1 MIQINLKSNNIT
13 FGANRKLVPL
23 SEYKGVILKLTSQD
37 KEKISI
43 YEKKI
48 AEITIECIKLKNLVK
63 KCTHNH
69 YLYEYYSNRISYLE
83 WCIRDLRTAI
93 FEIKANRMKKQT
105 AEVRKLDTTI

>member
-1 MIQINLKSNNIT
+1 MVQINLRSNNIT
-13 FGANRKLVPL
+13 FGANRKLIPL
-23 SEYKGVILKLTSQD
+23 SQYKGVILKLTSQD
-37 KEKISI
+37 KEKIAV

-69 YLYEYYSNRISYLE
+69 DLHEYYSNRISYLE
-83 WCIRDLRTAI
+83 WCIRDLRAAI
-93 FEIKANRMKKQT
+93 FEIKADRMKKQT